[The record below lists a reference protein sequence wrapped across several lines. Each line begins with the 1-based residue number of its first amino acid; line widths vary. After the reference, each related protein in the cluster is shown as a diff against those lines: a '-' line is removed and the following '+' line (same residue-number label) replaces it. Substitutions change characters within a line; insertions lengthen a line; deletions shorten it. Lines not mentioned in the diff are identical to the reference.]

1 MQFAIYSR
9 GAIEAVPPHDVPHV
23 IISITTT
30 EGDLAR
36 LPTCDQC
43 RGVLRLVFADVEEP
57 RNGVVV
63 FGLEHARAVWEFV
76 DQHRTEIERVVVHCD
91 AGLSRSPAVAAAIS
105 RCLDGDD
112 AEFFARYRPNM
123 RVYRTLLEVWEERA
137 EAQLPT

>member
-1 MQFAIYSR
+1 M
-9 GAIEAVPPHDVPHV
+9 PPHDVPHV

-43 RGVLRLVFADVEEP
+43 RGVLRLVFGDVEVAT
-57 RNGVVV
+57 GHTIV
-63 FGLEHARAVWEFV
+63 FVPEHARAIWHFV
-76 DQHRTEIERVVVHCD
+76 EEHRAEIERVVVHCD

-105 RCLDGDD
+105 RCMDGDD

-123 RVYRTLLEVWEERA
+123 RVYRTLLEVWEERTLRRPA
-137 EAQLPT
+137 